1 MSKGEVASEFTGTAF
16 SKASIQALPAS
27 SKKRSRLGDELQ
39 QFGEYAHVNPYYR
52 TVQDI
57 EVVQSHEREDPEFRD
72 EDWWWNHQKIGFLN
86 GKQGLKA
93 LILVIPFAWI
103 LLLWL
108 GGPGVMIWVLY
119 ELESVRQLP
128 GFLVATFVLVFA
140 FGWIAFAIW
149 ATPYTTNW
157 LMSRGVAFFLKPFEK
172 ALSNW
177 LDNTLDD
184 GYSEFD
190 RVTGQ
195 VRFALGRG
203 RIFEAPFVEFD
214 AYAERI
220 IQHGG
225 IFYRLM
231 LVHRYTQK
239 TFNQTSLSNIEAQKT
254 EVQALW
260 DMLQRFMDVSE
271 PLPDVPRFE
280 PFRHLDPV
288 TVESDKRT
296 GRHPRYWR
304 DLDQADWIQSEGAE
318 MFRKQREFPWGRRRC
333 QLTPQ
338 LGKVSMAEYREMR
351 PSTAWRI

>member
-1 MSKGEVASEFTGTAF
+1 MSKKLGVSEFSGSAYTVAN
-16 SKASIQALPAS
+16 IQALPAS
-27 SKKRSRLGDELQ
+27 SQKRSRVGDELQ
-39 QFGEYAHVNPYYR
+39 QVGEYAYVNPYYR
-52 TVQDI
+52 TLQDI
-57 EVVQSHEREDPEFRD
+57 EVVQGHERDDPEFKDRG
-72 EDWWWNHQKIGFLN
+72 WWWNHQKIGFLN

-93 LILVIPFAWI
+93 LILVVPFAWI

-108 GGPGVMIWVLY
+108 GGPGLMIWGLY
-119 ELESVRQLP
+119 EFEPVRQLS
-128 GFLVATFVLVFA
+128 GFLIATFVLVFS

-157 LMSRGVAFFLKPFEK
+157 LMSRGMTFFLKPFEK
-172 ALSNW
+172 AINNR
-177 LDNTLDD
+177 LDDALDD

-203 RIFEAPFVEFD
+203 RMFEAPFVEFD

-231 LVHRYTQK
+231 LVHRYTRK

-254 EVQALW
+254 EVLALW

-288 TVESDKRT
+288 TVERDERT

-304 DLDQADWIQSEGAE
+304 DLDLTDWIRTEGAE
-318 MFRKQREFPWGRRRC
+318 LLRKQREYPWGQRQCR
-333 QLTPQ
+333 LTPQ

-351 PSTAWRI
+351 PSTAWPI